1 MVTKSEGKAASEH
14 AMLVV
19 GDLKAADERLDTLA
33 DLLPESA
40 EVIARMR
47 VQLGSM
53 RNALEML
60 GGVVGLTGKLPT
72 GPSQ

>member
-19 GDLKAADERLDTLA
+19 GDLEAADEHLDSLA

-53 RNALEML
+53 RQSLEML
-60 GGVVGLTGKLPT
+60 GGLVGLTGKLQT
-72 GPSQ
+72 GPTQ